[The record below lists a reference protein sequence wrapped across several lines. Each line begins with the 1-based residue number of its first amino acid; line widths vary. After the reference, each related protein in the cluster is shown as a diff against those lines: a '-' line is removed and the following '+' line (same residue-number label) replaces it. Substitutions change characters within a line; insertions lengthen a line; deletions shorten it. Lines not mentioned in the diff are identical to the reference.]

1 MNMSRER
8 QRELGAL
15 RVQVERLRSN
25 GYSTLP
31 ATVHVSADTLE
42 VLESELFRDYTA
54 KQRRRMATE
63 GRALA
68 DGSYPIVSREDAED
82 AIRALGRAGDQS
94 KVASHISRRVRALR
108 CGDDPIF
115 DPYR

>member
-1 MNMSRER
+1 MSRER

-15 RVQVERLRSN
+15 RVQVERLRSD

-31 ATVHVSADTLE
+31 ATIHVSADTLD
-42 VLESELFRDYTA
+42 VLDAELHRDHSPA
-54 KQRRRMATE
+54 QRRRMAGE
-63 GRALA
+63 GRAMA
-68 DGSYPIVSREDAED
+68 GGRFPIASRDDAVD
-82 AIRALGRAGDQS
+82 AIRALGRAPDQE

-108 CGDDPIF
+108 CVGSVF